1 MPTPKFDKNDFQET
15 LRDILKEYQKSYSTI
30 SDKLV
35 TKILSFIDDGYPVT
49 NAVKKAIADT
59 DFINVN
65 KTAITDAVYQAAC
78 AGYGV
83 LPKMITQT
91 SADNIKSKLL
101 SESWA
106 PDKMKL
112 SNRLHNNTVYNQ
124 VVQTINSSMNK
135 AQSVKEMAAA
145 IYDGYNS
152 DNANLD
158 RAQLT
163 KQLYKLRNL
172 ALQAVHGDKLLIQE
186 VNAAADKF
194 KKAVSQSKQ
203 SKNLIAAY
211 NEFADACTSLK
222 ADAIDKATH
231 VAVEEK
237 TRYYAERIARTEASR
252 AWFDGYIAER
262 QDNEDVWGYKWLL
275 SSRHHLVPFDQ
286 CDVCANMDIGFGK
299 GIYPKSKV
307 PSIPRHPHCM
317 CMLEDVF
324 EWEIKKKSSD
334 IQPNNARKY
343 IDSLSDSKK
352 LLLFGFDGLTHY
364 NKGGSW
370 QSLLRGWSGFETPRS
385 RLNSDDFKLNQTPN
399 NDKIILGS
407 ELYLEQAKK
416 RDHKIEITD
425 IAISKVPLIKISE
438 FSEEQNQLLQTEHK
452 AILQIAKD
460 TNDSNEV
467 LSILSL
473 SSQKSVRIL
482 GDEFSVNP
490 SNDIEAQ
497 SMFLQAKRKELLYLH
512 NHPSTN
518 IFSLADI
525 MEFIK
530 YGQIGLLSVITN
542 QGEIY
547 ILHKSV
553 NYDYNRS
560 RDLFS
565 NTYIKY
571 QNNLLDFNQTVH
583 YFLKQCYKG
592 GIYYEKS
599 K

>member
-35 TKILSFIDDGYPVT
+35 AKILSFIDDGYPVT
-49 NAVKKAIADT
+49 KAVKKAIADT
-59 DFINVN
+59 DFIDVN

-83 LPKMITQT
+83 LPKMITQF

-112 SNRLHNNTVYNQ
+112 SNRLHSTTVYNK
-124 VVQTINSSMNK
+124 VVQTITSSMNK
-135 AQSVKEMAAA
+135 AQSVKEIAAA

-163 KQLYKLRNL
+163 KQLFKLRKL

-194 KKAVSQSKQ
+194 KKAVSESNQ

-211 NEFADACTSLK
+211 NEFADACTALK

-275 SSRHHLVPFDQ
+275 SSRHYLVPFDQ

-324 EWEIKKKSSD
+324 EWEVTNKSQT

-343 IDSLSDSKK
+343 IDGLSGSKK
-352 LLLFGFDGLTHY
+352 LLLFGSDGLTHY
-364 NKGGSW
+364 NKGGNW
-370 QSLLRGWSGFETPRS
+370 QSLLRGWSGFETPQS

-425 IAISKVPLIKISE
+425 IAIDKVPLINVPG
-438 FSEEQNQLLQTEHK
+438 FTEEQNNLLQQEHK
-452 AILQIAKD
+452 NILQIAKD
-460 TNDSNEV
+460 ENNNNEV
-467 LSILSL
+467 GILYNIYTGQR
-473 SSQKSVRIL
+473 SQKL
-482 GDEFSVNP
+482 GDEYSVNIDSTP
-490 SNDIEAQ
+490 DSAVLRHDSFEN
-497 SMFLQAKRKELLYLH
+497 ELVLMH
-512 NHPSTN
+512 NHPSTSN
-518 IFSLADI
+518 FSLADI
-525 MEFIK
+525 DYFLSDG
-530 YGQIGLLSVITN
+530 YIGLMSVITN

-547 ILHKSV
+547 MLQKNK
-553 NYDYNRS
+553 NYVYNKAYKLLI
-560 RDLFS
+560 DL
-565 NTYIKY
+565 IKKHSLTQ
-571 QNNLLDFNQTVH
+571 QNLVAH
-583 YFLKQCYKG
+583 EFLKICKRGGVTYVKG
-592 GIYYEKS
+592 K
-599 K
+599 